1 MKKGIFKWLIH
12 ILMVIFGLF
21 AAGILSIL
29 IMMVYTS
36 SAKKVEVPYLIGE
49 TKNVGIQALK
59 EKGLIPV
66 VDGTGDIVLYTD
78 PKAGVKVK
86 AGHHVLIQLRSI
98 DIQKVPDLIGVPLEV
113 ADQFLVQYKI
123 AYTVQKIRTSDST
136 KHGIVLEMS
145 PAVGEE
151 LNKNAIKLIIG
162 VYEG

>member
-1 MKKGIFKWLIH
+1 
-12 ILMVIFGLF
+12 
-21 AAGILSIL
+21 
-29 IMMVYTS
+29 
-36 SAKKVEVPYLIGE
+36 
-49 TKNVGIQALK
+49 
-59 EKGLIPV
+59 
-66 VDGTGDIVLYTD
+66 
-78 PKAGVKVK
+78 
-86 AGHHVLIQLRSI
+86 
-98 DIQKVPDLIGVPLEV
+98 IGVPLEV